1 MILKNV
7 ENFSRYPDGRIRMDG
22 MSPSPREIASL
33 MSRYGFHLG
42 GCDEAGL
49 CAVNTMGTSISAAGE
64 GVLGYLVDEQG
75 IEVPSSDLEEF
86 LTDVASGISVVKI
99 EGHYCPDRD
108 TMIQSS
114 LTAWTHFGEL
124 VISSKRE
131 LLKRNGKRQII
142 HASAP
147 RLAVTAE
154 DFRMAC

>member
-7 ENFSRYPDGRIRMDG
+7 DNFSQYPDGRIRMDG
-22 MSPSPREIASL
+22 MSPSPRELASL

-42 GCDEAGL
+42 GCGETGL

-64 GVLGYLVDEQG
+64 GVMGYLVDEEG

-86 LTDVASGISVVKI
+86 LTDVISGISVVKI

-114 LTAWTHFGEL
+114 LTAWIHFDEL

-131 LLKRNGKRQII
+131 LMTRNGRRQVI
-142 HASAP
+142 HASSP
-147 RLAVTAE
+147 RLAVASE
-154 DFRMAC
+154 NFRMAC